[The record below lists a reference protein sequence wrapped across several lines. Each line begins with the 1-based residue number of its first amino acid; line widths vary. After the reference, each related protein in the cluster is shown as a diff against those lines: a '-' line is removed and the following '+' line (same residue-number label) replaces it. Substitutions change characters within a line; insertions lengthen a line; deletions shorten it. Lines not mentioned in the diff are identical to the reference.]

1 VKGFA
6 VCGTGTGVGKTTITA
21 GLMAILRQHGFSV
34 QPFKCGPDF
43 IDPGHHARV
52 CGRPSHNLD
61 TWLLSP
67 DRNKEVF
74 AEACE
79 GADVAIVE
87 GMMGLFDGVRG
98 RGEEGSSAEIIKL
111 VGSPVILVVDAS
123 SAARSVAAIVH
134 GFRTF
139 DPNLR
144 LAGVILNRVAGAGH
158 ARLLSEAVRELDPL
172 LPVGWIPTDEQIEL
186 KERHLGLQ
194 TAIERSWTEG
204 AIERL
209 VSLVEAGVPVNEM
222 LNNCT
227 ISLPAHH
234 READVPVS
242 VLARIGVARDR
253 AFCFYYEAALGELRR
268 QGAELV
274 EFSPLSDSR
283 LPDNLDGLYFGG
295 GYPELYA
302 EILSSNRALI
312 TDLRNFAQTGHP
324 IYGECG
330 GLMFLGRQLVTRDGK
345 QWPMA
350 DLLPLTVEMTERLVH
365 FGYVEIRFLEDGLA
379 EKNTCL
385 RGHSFHYS
393 RIQEEDRVE
402 KRAVA
407 HYSLSGEDQA
417 EGFTCGNVFASYI
430 HLHFAAAPLLVRR
443 FIAMAR
449 ACRSEAQL

>member
-1 VKGFA
+1 MGLA
-6 VCGTGTGVGKTTITA
+6 VCGTGSGVGKTTITA
-21 GLMAILRQHGFSV
+21 GLMAALRKRGFSV

-67 DRNKEVF
+67 DRNKELF
-74 AEACE
+74 AEASA

-98 RGEEGSSAEIIKL
+98 RGEEGSSAEIAKL
-111 VGSPVILVVDAS
+111 VGLPVILVVEAS
-123 SAARSVAAIVH
+123 SAARSVAAIIH

-139 DPNLR
+139 DPSLR
-144 LAGVILNRVAGAGH
+144 FAGVILNRVAGASH
-158 ARLLSEAVRELDPL
+158 ARLLSEAVSELDPI
-172 LPVGWIPTDEQIEL
+172 LPVGWIPADEQIEL

-194 TAIERSWTEG
+194 TASERSWTQA
-204 AIERL
+204 AIDRL
-209 VSLVEAGVPVNEM
+209 ISLVEAGVPVDDM
-222 LNNCT
+222 LKNCT
-227 ISLPAHH
+227 TPLPANH
-234 READVPVS
+234 RETDVPAS

-283 LPDNLDGLYFGG
+283 LPENLDGLYFGG

-302 EILSSNRALI
+302 EILSSNHTLI

-345 QWPMA
+345 LWPMA
-350 DLLPLTVEMTERLVH
+350 DLLPLSVEMTERLVH
-365 FGYVEIRFLEDGLA
+365 FGYAEIRFLEDGLA

-393 RIQEEDRVE
+393 RIQEEGRVE
-402 KRAVA
+402 KRALVR
-407 HYSLSGEDQA
+407 YSLSGEDQP
-417 EGFTCGNVFASYI
+417 EGFTCGNVFGSYI
-430 HLHFAAAPLLVRR
+430 HLHFAAAPLMVRR
-443 FIAMAR
+443 FITMAR
-449 ACRSEAQL
+449 ACRSEAQP